1 MAKQNNSLTELQAL
15 EGIYEHFSTIDD
27 LAKEVVAISTRLRKI
42 EERLEEPVDITDPI
56 LAQDLTRDTCIYG
69 ALTKSME
76 TCREIKDQ
84 KLKLNDTIS
93 EIKQVK
99 SLLEQLKKEQTKYN
113 DGLKFGIVE
122 LKNDL
127 LSHMRQIMLM
137 ILLLSVV
144 ILIAYGLETDVN
156 N

>member
-1 MAKQNNSLTELQAL
+1 ME
-15 EGIYEHFSTIDD
+15 
-27 LAKEVVAISTRLRKI
+27 
-42 EERLEEPVDITDPI
+42 ITDPI

-69 ALTKSME
+69 ALAKSME
-76 TCREIKDQ
+76 SCREIKKQ

-93 EIKQVK
+93 ELKQVK

-113 DGLKFGIVE
+113 DGFKFGIVE
-122 LKNDL
+122 LKNNL

-144 ILIAYGLETDVN
+144 ILIAYGLETYLN

>member
-15 EGIYEHFSTIDD
+15 EGIYEHLSIIDD
-27 LAKEVVAISTRLRKI
+27 LAKEVGAISTRLRKI
-42 EERLEEPVDITDPI
+42 EEWLKEPVDITDQI

-76 TCREIKDQ
+76 SSREIKEQ
-84 KLKLNDTIS
+84 KLKLDDSIS
-93 EIKQVK
+93 ELKQVK

-113 DGLKFGIVE
+113 DGVKFEIVE
-122 LKNDL
+122 LKNNL

-144 ILIAYGLETDVN
+144 ILIAYGLETYVYT
-156 N
+156 

>member
-1 MAKQNNSLTELQAL
+1 ME
-15 EGIYEHFSTIDD
+15 
-27 LAKEVVAISTRLRKI
+27 
-42 EERLEEPVDITDPI
+42 ITDPI

-69 ALTKSME
+69 ALAKSME
-76 TCREIKDQ
+76 SCREIKEQ
-84 KLKLNDTIS
+84 NLKLNDTIS
-93 EIKQVK
+93 ELKQVK

-113 DGLKFGIVE
+113 DGFKFGIVE
-122 LKNDL
+122 LKNNL

-144 ILIAYGLETDVN
+144 ILIAYGLETYVN

>member
-1 MAKQNNSLTELQAL
+1 
-15 EGIYEHFSTIDD
+15 
-27 LAKEVVAISTRLRKI
+27 
-42 EERLEEPVDITDPI
+42 
-56 LAQDLTRDTCIYG
+56 
-69 ALTKSME
+69 ME
-76 TCREIKDQ
+76 SCREIKEQ

-93 EIKQVK
+93 ELKQVK

-113 DGLKFGIVE
+113 DGFKFGIVE
-122 LKNDL
+122 LKNNL

-144 ILIAYGLETDVN
+144 ILIAYGLETYVN